1 MPVANRDHPRDETL
15 GSETL
20 AMTPPAILRR
30 LIPDPFILALMF
42 TLLLATILPARGQA
56 AVMVGWLSTAAVVLL
71 FFFHGAKLARET
83 VFAAL
88 LHWRLHA
95 VIVGSTFVMFP
106 LMALA
111 LSRALPGVMPQPLW
125 IGILFLAALPSTVQ
139 SSIAFVSMAR
149 GNVPAA
155 IASASASQM
164 LGVLLTP
171 PLISLMAG
179 AHGAQVSF
187 GQIGSVMML
196 ILAPFVAGH
205 LLRPWIGG
213 WVQRC
218 KSTIA
223 ITDRATILIAVYSA
237 FSAAV
242 IEGVWSRVPPATI
255 GILVGV
261 CAVMLA
267 IALVFTFF
275 AGRLL
280 GFNREDEITI
290 LFCGTKKSLVQGVPM
305 ARVLFAGPDLGLI
318 LLPVMV
324 FHQMQ
329 LMVCAW
335 IARRYAERKDDV

>member
-1 MPVANRDHPRDETL
+1 MPVANRDHPSDETL

-95 VIVGSTFVMFP
+95 VIIGSTFVMFP

-111 LSRALPGVMPQPLW
+111 LSRAFPGLMPQPLW

-149 GNVPAA
+149 GNVPGA
-155 IASASASQM
+155 IAAASASQL
-164 LGVLLTP
+164 LGVL
-171 PLISLMAG
+171 LMAG
-179 AHGAQVSF
+179 AHGAEVSF
-187 GQIGSVMML
+187 GQIGSVLML

-205 LLRPWIGG
+205 LMRPSIGG
-213 WVQRC
+213 WVQRR

-223 ITDRATILIAVYSA
+223 ITDRAAILIAVYSA

-242 IEGVWSRVPPATI
+242 IEGVWSRVPPATF
-255 GILVGV
+255 GILIAV
-261 CAVMLA
+261 CAAMLGF
-267 IALVFTFF
+267 ALCFTHF

-280 GFNREDEITI
+280 RFGREDEITI

-318 LLPVMV
+318 LLPIMV